1 MTALQP
7 TINAASAVNLG
18 GDRSQTAAAKAE
30 PAIPAKTWIAVI
42 GATLGAFMAVLNI
55 QIVNA
60 SLADIQGAIGAG
72 IDDGGWIST
81 SYLIA
86 EIVVIPLSGWLAQVF
101 SIRRYLLTNAVLF
114 LLLSVACAFAQDLPQ
129 MIVLRA
135 IQGFTGGVLIPMAF
149 TLIITLLPKSK
160 QPVGLALF
168 ALSATFAPAIGPTI
182 GGYLT
187 ENWGWQFIFYVNLV
201 PGAVMIAMLWFS
213 LEAKPMKL
221 SLLREGDWVGIAT
234 MAIGLSALQTVLEE
248 GNKDDWFGSA
258 FIVRLSVI
266 AAVALTAFLWI
277 ELTTKKPLLNL
288 RLLLRRN
295 FGFGMLANF
304 LLGIALYGSVFIL
317 PVYLSRIQGYNA
329 EQIGMVLAWTG
340 LPQLLLIPLV
350 PRLMKRFDP
359 RLIIGIGFALF
370 AASNFMNIYMTNDY
384 ATDQLFWPNIVRAL
398 GQALVMA
405 PLSAVATAGIE
416 AENAGSASGLFN
428 MMRNLGG
435 AVGIAV
441 AADLPDQ
448 ARAVSLQRADAVGL
462 DAGTGDPQPD
472 RAVDPIFPQSRRRRS
487 RRSNASRG
495 DRDRRDRAEAGF
507 HSRLQRH
514 ILPARRRADCRTHRN
529 LTAEEAGPSCQ
540 RRRTLGLFDQPL
552 PTPPTRRTTMKPRMN
567 FYQAAPDTIKALS
580 ALETQIQGSGL
591 EKSLIELVKTRAS
604 QINGCA
610 YCINMHTE
618 DARKQGETE
627 QRLYLLNAWRESPL
641 YTDRERAALAWT
653 EALTL
658 IAETHAPDDLYADVR
673 AHFNEAET
681 VNLTMLIGAINAWN
695 RLAIAFRAMHPVK
708 VKAAVA

>member
-1 MTALQP
+1 MTALQS
-7 TINAASAVNLG
+7 TIDAVPPANTSGDRLQTTAASNNAV
-18 GDRSQTAAAKAE
+18 
-30 PAIPAKTWIAVI
+30 PAVSAKTWLAVF

-101 SIRRYLLTNAVLF
+101 SIRVYLLVNATLF
-114 LLLSVACAFAQDLPQ
+114 LAFSAACALAQDLPQ

-135 IQGFTGGVLIPMAF
+135 LQGFSGGVLIPMAF
-149 TLIITLLPKSK
+149 TLIITLLPKAK

-187 ENWGWQFIFYVNLV
+187 ENFGWQYIFYVNLA
-201 PGAVMIAMLWFS
+201 PGALMIGMLWFS

-221 SLLREGDWVGIAT
+221 SLLRGGDWLGIIT

-258 FIVRLSVI
+258 FIIRLSII
-266 AAVALTAFLWI
+266 AGVALVAFLVI
-277 ELTTKKPLLNL
+277 ELTAKKPLLNL
-288 RLLLRRN
+288 RLLARRN

-304 LLGIALYGSVFIL
+304 LLGIALYGSVYIL

-340 LPQLLLIPLV
+340 LPQLVLIPLV

-359 RLIIGIGFALF
+359 RLVIGVGFALF
-370 AASNFMNIYMTNDY
+370 AASNFMNIYLTSDY
-384 ATDQLFWPNIVRAL
+384 ANDQLFWPNVVRAV
-398 GQALVMA
+398 GQALILT

-441 AADLPDQ
+441 LQ
-448 ARAVSLQRADAVGL
+448 TFLTKREQYHSNVLMQSVSLFEQATRTRIEQLTQYFVNHGVIDRTDAAHRALVAIG
-462 DAGTGDPQPD
+462 
-472 RAVDPIFPQSRRRRS
+472 
-487 RRSNASRG
+487 
-495 DRDRRDRAEAGF
+495 
-507 HSRLQRH
+507 H
-514 ILPARRRADCRTHRN
+514 IV
-529 LTAEEAGPSCQ
+529 Q
-540 RRRTLGLFDQPL
+540 
-552 PTPPTRRTTMKPRMN
+552 K
-567 FYQAAPDTIKALS
+567 QAFILAFSDTF
-580 ALETQIQGSGL
+580 
-591 EKSLIELVKTRAS
+591 
-604 QINGCA
+604 
-610 YCINMHTE
+610 
-618 DARKQGETE
+618 
-627 QRLYLLNAWRESPL
+627 YLLG
-641 YTDRERAALAWT
+641 AAL
-653 EALTL
+653 L
-658 IAETHAPDDLYADVR
+658 IALMATLLLKKPGQLAGGG
-673 AHFNEAET
+673 AH
-681 VNLTMLIGAINAWN
+681 
-695 RLAIAFRAMHPVK
+695 
-708 VKAAVA
+708 